1 MSEPTTNDPAT
12 AARRTTN
19 ALLTCVAVLAVLASL
34 KAAQLVVL
42 PVLLAFFLAILLK
55 PILSFLS
62 RFMPYVASL
71 GVTLSGL
78 VGIGVLL
85 WLFVSSSVASVA
97 ERGPAYVERVQAL
110 MELGVAWLKEYGFDV
125 NIESVGNEQVL
136 KFGVQ
141 FVGASIVPILST
153 LALSAL
159 VAFMLV
165 LLLLEARTFQTK
177 LVRGLDGPSS
187 KAFFETLESVMGK
200 FQTYFFAKTLIS
212 AATGVC
218 TGLYTWA
225 LGIDFPFIWGTL
237 AFLLNF
243 IPNIGSMAAVIPP
256 TLLAFLQFHGVSHA
270 AVTLSGLTAI
280 QLFIGNFVDPRVV
293 GRSVSLSP
301 FVVFVSMVFWGWM
314 WGIVGIFLAVPL
326 TVGLRIVLSHIE
338 PMKPLAILMEGSD
351 PADVIAAEAESDT
364 LSDASKTRS
373 RRPRPSAPQ
382 CRERN
387 DPRDLDARPPSRL
400 RRHADPRCVRR
411 HRTVLLRRRR
421 HGTRRCRHVGHR

>member
-1 MSEPTTNDPAT
+1 MTESTPNDA
-12 AARRTTN
+12 ASSARRTTN
-19 ALLTCVAVLAVLASL
+19 VLLTCIAVITVLASL

-55 PILSFLS
+55 PVLTWLS

-71 GVTLSGL
+71 GVTLSGM
-78 VGIGVLL
+78 VGIGILL

-97 ERGPAYVERVQAL
+97 ERGPAYLERVQGL
-110 MELGVAWLKEYGFDV
+110 IELGVAWAKEYGFDV
-125 NIESVGNEQVL
+125 STEFMDNEQVL

-141 FVGASIVPILST
+141 FVGASIVPILSS
-153 LALSAL
+153 LALGAL

-165 LLLLEARTFQTK
+165 LLLLEARTFQAK
-177 LVRGLDGPSS
+177 LLRGLDGESS
-187 KAFFETLESVMGK
+187 QTFFETLDSVMGK

-243 IPNIGSMAAVIPP
+243 IPNIGSMVSVLPP

-270 AVTLSGLTAI
+270 AITLTGLTAI
-280 QLFIGNFVDPRVV
+280 QLFIGNFIDPRVV

-326 TVGLRIVLSHIE
+326 TVGLRIVLWHIE
-338 PMKPLAILMEGSD
+338 PTKPLAVLMEGTD
-351 PADVIAAEAESDT
+351 PVELEPEPPQEPVVAAPPPGAAVQGAE
-364 LSDASKTRS
+364 
-373 RRPRPSAPQ
+373 
-382 CRERN
+382 
-387 DPRDLDARPPSRL
+387 
-400 RRHADPRCVRR
+400 
-411 HRTVLLRRRR
+411 
-421 HGTRRCRHVGHR
+421 

>member
-364 LSDASKTRS
+364 LSDALEDTLS
-373 RRPRPSAPQ
+373 SAAP
-382 CRERN
+382 
-387 DPRDLDARPPSRL
+387 
-400 RRHADPRCVRR
+400 
-411 HRTVLLRRRR
+411 
-421 HGTRRCRHVGHR
+421 VGAAVQGAE